1 MTLYEWRSSIQV
13 MTRMWCLPTE
23 ILGDDHLRGEHA
35 EHHQLVGTIY
45 NHPHGEAIA
54 EGHAEKGNIDTTR
67 LEERHTQLVAEMERR
82 DMNHDSPLAYD
93 GHTYGIGAIDLE
105 VNRTDLLDRCED
117 CASRARKHSSSQ

>member
-1 MTLYEWRSSIQV
+1 

-23 ILGDDHLRGEHA
+23 ILCDDHLRGEHA
-35 EHHQLVGTIY
+35 EHHQLVGTIR

-67 LEERHTQLVAEMERR
+67 LEERHARLAAEMERR

-93 GHTYGIGAIDLE
+93 GPIYGAGAIDPE
-105 VNRTDLLDRCED
+105 MNRTDLLDRCED
-117 CASRARKHSSSQ
+117 CAARARKHSRSQ